1 MALMDPLD
9 LVFMMMQVL
18 MCQDLGIHLWY
29 LKVLVLSTLRRREMQ
44 PEMVVLLMMVMG
56 RDLGILTLVQ
66 DHGSHHL
73 RPRLVSMPLGRI
85 MQVEIMILRMSMV
98 PDLCI
103 LTPRQDF
110 GIHL

>member
-9 LVFMMMQVL
+9 LVIVMMQVL

-56 RDLGILTLVQ
+56 RDLGVLTLTWTRVCRQ
-66 DHGSHHL
+66 GELVMVMEQQAL
-73 RPRLVSMPLGRI
+73 RPRRWLTR
-85 MQVEIMILRMSMV
+85 SMV
-98 PDLCI
+98 VG
-103 LTPRQDF
+103 R
-110 GIHL
+110 

>member
-1 MALMDPLD
+1 
-9 LVFMMMQVL
+9 
-18 MCQDLGIHLWY
+18 
-29 LKVLVLSTLRRREMQ
+29 
-44 PEMVVLLMMVMG
+44 MVMG

-85 MQVEIMILRMSMV
+85 MKVEILILHMSMV